1 MTPPVMR
8 RTLGT
13 MTSDHRTDTVDER
26 GVLIT
31 AEGRRR
37 ARAEMDAVAN
47 RDPAERERA
56 RRDFLARLDAVGT
69 SAE

>member
-1 MTPPVMR
+1 
-8 RTLGT
+8 

-37 ARAEMDAVAN
+37 ARAKLDAAAN
-47 RDPAERERA
+47 RDPAERERGLQEF
-56 RRDFLARLDAVGT
+56 RARLDAAMTAAGAT
-69 SAE
+69 GE

>member
-1 MTPPVMR
+1 MAP
-8 RTLGT
+8 
-13 MTSDHRTDTVDER
+13 DHRTDQVDER

-37 ARAEMDAVAN
+37 ARAQMDAVAN

-56 RRDFLARLDAVGT
+56 RRDFLARLDAT
-69 SAE
+69 AE